1 MFVWIMGHLSS
12 REIRCQVFKVHICV
26 ALRDLAPFVQ
36 FKKREK
42 YPCTNGTKLRNA
54 SHITFNIF
62 GILLNFCQRFH
73 PKLETTKV
81 CFFAWQVSLFDG
93 FSNQWIILRHANRRS
108 RSQMFFKKGVHKNF
122 ANFRQKHMCW
132 SLFLNKVARLRACSC
147 IKKRFQYRCFPVKFA
162 KFLRTR
168 LFTTEHFQWLL
179 LGNFYYV
186 L

>member
-12 REIRCQVFKVHICV
+12 REIRCQVFKVRICV
-26 ALRDLAPFVQ
+26 ALRDLVPFVQ

-42 YPCTNGTKLRNA
+42 HPWTNGTKLRNA

-62 GILLNFCQRFH
+62 DILLNFCQRFH

-81 CFFAWQVSLFDG
+81 CFFLHGRFLCLTAFQTSGLSYVMPIGSVV
-93 FSNQWIILRHANRRS
+93 RRCSS
-108 RSQMFFKKGVHKNF
+108 RKVFIKISQISHKN
-122 ANFRQKHMCW
+122 MCW
-132 SLFLNKVARLRACSC
+132 SLFLNKVARLRACSF

-162 KFLRTR
+162 KFLITR
-168 LFTTEHFQWLL
+168 FFTEHFQWLL
-179 LGNFYYV
+179 LGNFHYV